1 MAGTIIY
8 LVISFLVSL
17 IFVVLGISQYKSE
30 KPVSLNTGEK
40 PPWADESIDVLEWN
54 HKHGKNFIIYGCV
67 LFLTLSAFVYFI
79 EKYDY
84 ISVQIIL
91 FILVILGEVAWLE
104 IQHNILKKKLI
115 KNSSDKNWCFFYTK
129 TWQFSVCGTGKQTLV
144 NLKGTASWKN

>member
-1 MAGTIIY
+1 MKAAGEIFVYAKIGIFISTKGKDYMAETIIY

-17 IFVVLGISQYKSE
+17 IFVVLGISQYNSE

-40 PPWADESIDVLEWN
+40 PPCEDELTDVLEWN
-54 HKHGKNFIIYGCV
+54 HKHGINLIIYGGV

-84 ISVQIIL
+84 IVAQMIM
-91 FILVILGEVAWLE
+91 FILIILGEIAWLE

-115 KNSSDKNWCFFYTK
+115 K
-129 TWQFSVCGTGKQTLV
+129 KQ
-144 NLKGTASWKN
+144 

>member
-1 MAGTIIY
+1 MAGIIIY
-8 LVISFLVSL
+8 LVISFLTSL

-40 PPWADESIDVLEWN
+40 PPSEDELTDVLEWN
-54 HKHGKNFIIYGCV
+54 RKHGKNLIIYGCV
-67 LFLTLSAFVYFI
+67 LFLTLSVFVYFI

-84 ISVQIIL
+84 IAVQIIL

-115 KNSSDKNWCFFYTK
+115 KK
-129 TWQFSVCGTGKQTLV
+129 
-144 NLKGTASWKN
+144 

>member
-1 MAGTIIY
+1 MKAAGEIFVYAKIGIFISTKGKDYMAETIIY

-17 IFVVLGISQYKSE
+17 IFVVLGISQYNSE

-40 PPWADESIDVLEWN
+40 PPCEDELTDVLEWN
-54 HKHGKNFIIYGCV
+54 HKHGKSLIIYGGV

-84 ISVQIIL
+84 TVVQIIL
-91 FILVILGEVAWLE
+91 FGLAIWGEIAWLE

-115 KNSSDKNWCFFYTK
+115 KK
-129 TWQFSVCGTGKQTLV
+129 
-144 NLKGTASWKN
+144 

>member
-1 MAGTIIY
+1 MAGIIIY
-8 LVISFLVSL
+8 LVISFLTSL

-40 PPWADESIDVLEWN
+40 PPCEDELTDVSEWN
-54 HKHGKNFIIYGCV
+54 HKHGKNLIIFGGV
-67 LFLTLSAFVYFI
+67 LFLTLSVFVYFI

-84 ISVQIIL
+84 IAVQIIL

-115 KNSSDKNWCFFYTK
+115 KK
-129 TWQFSVCGTGKQTLV
+129 
-144 NLKGTASWKN
+144 

>member
-1 MAGTIIY
+1 MAGIIIY
-8 LVISFLVSL
+8 LVISFLTSL

-40 PPWADESIDVLEWN
+40 PPCKDELTDVLEWN
-54 HKHGKNFIIYGCV
+54 RKHGKNLIIYGCV
-67 LFLTLSAFVYFI
+67 LFLTLSVFVYFI

-84 ISVQIIL
+84 IAVQIIL

-115 KNSSDKNWCFFYTK
+115 KK
-129 TWQFSVCGTGKQTLV
+129 
-144 NLKGTASWKN
+144 

>member
-1 MAGTIIY
+1 MPFRIFKMNFSMLQLPVLHRRKGKIMAETIIY

-17 IFVVLGISQYKSE
+17 IFVVLGISQYNSE

-40 PPWADESIDVLEWN
+40 PPCEDELTDVLEWN

-84 ISVQIIL
+84 TVVQIIL
-91 FILVILGEVAWLE
+91 FGLAIWGEIAWLE

-115 KNSSDKNWCFFYTK
+115 KK
-129 TWQFSVCGTGKQTLV
+129 
-144 NLKGTASWKN
+144 